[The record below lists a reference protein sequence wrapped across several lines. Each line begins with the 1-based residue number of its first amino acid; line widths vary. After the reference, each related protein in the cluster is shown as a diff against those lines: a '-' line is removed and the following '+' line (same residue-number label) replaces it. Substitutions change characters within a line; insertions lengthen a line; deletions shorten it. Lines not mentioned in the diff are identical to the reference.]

1 MYMNRNIDK
10 VESPDY
16 YIVSEEWLYPTESG
30 REIAGD
36 FDTYEE
42 ALRQA
47 REMCKDEMFNFAD
60 ATGCD
65 PSNPEA
71 FISRDG
77 TQQGVMIADSK
88 GLEEWW
94 YAVKII
100 PVRHG
105 LE

>member
-1 MYMNRNIDK
+1 MNLKKTNP
-10 VESPDY
+10 PDY
-16 YIVSEEWLYPTESG
+16 YVAVEEWLYPTESG

-42 ALRQA
+42 ALRRA
-47 REMCKDEMFNFAD
+47 GRLCKDEMFNFAD

-65 PSNPEA
+65 PSNPTE
-71 FISRDG
+71 FVSPDG
-77 TQQGVMIADSK
+77 TQRGVMIADSK

-94 YAVKII
+94 YAVKIV